1 MKEMHKK
8 MQMQSDNDDTLQM
21 MEGDMK
27 KNEEKKRR
35 QRKDRSRS
43 RRSLTPIQRKK
54 KKNYNDS
61 SVTLIANLKMEERR
75 KPNRLSFT

>member
-54 KKNYNDS
+54 KKNYDA
-61 SVTLIANLKMEERR
+61 VTLIANSKMEERR